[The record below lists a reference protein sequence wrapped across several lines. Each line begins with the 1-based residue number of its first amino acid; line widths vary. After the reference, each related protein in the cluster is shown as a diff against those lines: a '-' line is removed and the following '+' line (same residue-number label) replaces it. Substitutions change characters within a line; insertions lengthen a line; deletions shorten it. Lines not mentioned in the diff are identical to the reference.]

1 MKSMRLTAAG
11 DALMVKRMPREYPGF
26 EALSA
31 FIRQGEARLT
41 NLETTLTHRP
51 TCASA
56 YSGGT

>member
-26 EALSA
+26 ETLSA

-56 YSGGT
+56 